1 MTYHKGNI
9 PVRKTIRIDETILS
23 KIEKLAEEEN
33 RSFNNMIE
41 TLLIRELK

>member
-1 MTYHKGNI
+1 MTYHKSNI
-9 PVRKTIRIDETILS
+9 PLQKTIRIDETILS

-41 TLLIRELK
+41 TLLIRKLK